1 MSTPEDEMV
10 QRLEREQKERQQ
22 EMWDNYQKALE
33 EKREADKK
41 RKGK

>member
-1 MSTPEDEMV
+1 MSTPEDEMM